1 MSWTLCMLTA
11 RTSYANKRGRIFPF
25 ETRNVMM
32 RNGNAAYV
40 ICLLAMHLKDV
51 QLFNELTLKLA
62 VICLKSFSI
71 IKNKNKFPHL
81 TARIWLFRD
90 LVKFY
95 WQKKFPDD
103 WLPEG
108 IIWNSIFLS
117 LKRNCRDQ
125 SRDSELRRRANVK
138 FMTNK
143 KANNYIRYL
152 ESHN

>member
-1 MSWTLCMLTA
+1 MLTA

-81 TARIWLFRD
+81 TARI
-90 LVKFY
+90 
-95 WQKKFPDD
+95 
-103 WLPEG
+103 
-108 IIWNSIFLS
+108 
-117 LKRNCRDQ
+117 
-125 SRDSELRRRANVK
+125 
-138 FMTNK
+138 
-143 KANNYIRYL
+143 
-152 ESHN
+152 